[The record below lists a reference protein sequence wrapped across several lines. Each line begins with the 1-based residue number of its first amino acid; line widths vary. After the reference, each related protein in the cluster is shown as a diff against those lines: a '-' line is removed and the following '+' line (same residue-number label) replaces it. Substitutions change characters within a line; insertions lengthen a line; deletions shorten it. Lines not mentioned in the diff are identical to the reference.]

1 MENFCE
7 SQSYR
12 FRDGNIVHLGSKFVL
27 NKNQSGWSTTSFI
40 VRLAPLAGKA
50 SSTLMF
56 RNAISLELVVGTYI
70 GGAAPVYNGKNI
82 LGVPLGLS

>member
-12 FRDGNIVHLGSKFVL
+12 FRDENIVYLGSKFVL

-40 VRLAPLAGKA
+40 VRPLAGKA

-56 RNAISLELVVGTYI
+56 RNAIRLELVVGTYI